1 MESKN
6 IKNPLD
12 KRILKLQKD
21 FDNAFDN
28 KDKKKINE
36 LINKATNSFKDKD
49 LNELSEA
56 SLYYS
61 IANGY
66 NDLITLSNSEIDEKI
81 IEKILYFHRMSI
93 NIIDEYNYIDEE
105 EPYFIGLM
113 RSLYTNYANILSTIG
128 RIIEAIKYFKI
139 VLTLDDNFAMAMGNL
154 GISYMT
160 YSNIICDK
168 GHKNILNYF
177 SYHYLKNSI
186 KNINEEV
193 DKGAKEIFMYYLALY
208 NTEYIE
214 KFLSQKLDIP
224 RYSLGRS
231 NEEKN
236 YRNWCLENNL
246 FLNPMNDL
254 PIKENFIARDIVHLP
269 DITMPVKENIN
280 YKFHIMYNN
289 LKEEFIS
296 SRFLYY
302 EALEPNYKTHY
313 SDRDVYLINNW
324 NNAIY
329 SVRIEK
335 LKNSFKLL
343 YSILDKS
350 AFFLNEYYN
359 LNINENEI
367 TFRNL
372 WENSKEGS
380 LNILPYRNNYGLNA
394 IRWLY
399 KDIFVNLHKSPNPHS
414 KTLHTLRNALEHKYI
429 VVTISNLTLSE
440 DLEKKENI
448 WYISERKL
456 QNYTLQLLHMVR
468 ELLIYLVISVNITEN
483 EKKEI
488 YKSEFIPLINADN
501 YDDEWKI

>member
-1 MESKN
+1 MSKKN
-6 IKNPLD
+6 ENPLD
-12 KRILKLQKD
+12 DRIIKLQKD

-28 KDKKKINE
+28 KDEKKIE
-36 LINKATNSFKDKD
+36 KLINKAINSFNNKD
-49 LNELSEA
+49 LNVISIA

-66 NDLITLSNSEIDEKI
+66 SDLITLSNSGSNEKI
-81 IEKILYFHRMSI
+81 IEKIIYFYRKSI
-93 NIIDEYNYIDEE
+93 NIIKEYDYTYEE
-105 EPYFIGLM
+105 KQYFLGLM
-113 RSLYTNYANILSTIG
+113 LSLYTNYANILSTIG
-128 RIIEAIKYFKI
+128 RTIEAIKYFKI
-139 VLTLDDNFAMAMGNL
+139 VLTLDDSFAMAMGNL

-160 YSNIICDK
+160 YSNIIYDK

-186 KNINEEV
+186 ENINEKI
-193 DKGAKEIFMYYLALY
+193 DKGAKEMFMYYLDLY
-208 NTEYIE
+208 DTEYIE

-224 RYSLGRS
+224 RHSLGMS
-231 NEEKN
+231 NAEKN

-254 PIKENFIARDIVHLP
+254 PIKENFIASDIVHLP
-269 DITMPVKENIN
+269 DITMSVKKNIN

-302 EALEPNYKTHY
+302 ESLEPNYKTHY
-313 SDRDVYLINNW
+313 SDRDVYLTNNLD
-324 NNAIY
+324 NAMH

-335 LKNSFKLL
+335 LKSSFKLL

-350 AFFLNEYYN
+350 SFFLNEYYN

-372 WENSKEGS
+372 WESSKECN
-380 LNILPYRNNYGLNA
+380 LNILPYVNNYGLNA

-414 KTLHTLRNALEHKYI
+414 KILHTLRNALEHRFL
-429 VVTISNLTLSE
+429 VVTNSLTLNE
-440 DLEKKENI
+440 DLEEKGNI
-448 WYISERKL
+448 WYISEKNF
-456 QNYTLQLLHMVR
+456 QNYTLELLHMVR
-468 ELLIYLVISVNITEN
+468 ELLIYLVISVNISEN
-483 EKKEI
+483 EKKKS
-488 YKSEFIPLINADN
+488 YKRGFIPSINADN
-501 YDDEWKI
+501 YEDEWKI